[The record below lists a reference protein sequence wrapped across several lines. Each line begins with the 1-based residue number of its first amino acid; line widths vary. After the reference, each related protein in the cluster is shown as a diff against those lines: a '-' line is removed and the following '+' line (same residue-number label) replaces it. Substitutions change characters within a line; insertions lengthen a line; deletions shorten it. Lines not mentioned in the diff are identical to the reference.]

1 METLAMSSESDLH
14 HIVVVG
20 GGAGGLELVTR
31 LGDRLA
37 AKGKARVT
45 LVERSR
51 THLWKPLLHEIAAGS
66 MDAAQHE
73 VDYLAHAHWHNFRF
87 RFGEMIGLDRKG
99 REIHLAATFDD
110 EGEEITPKRS
120 FTYDTLVI
128 AVGSVSNDFG
138 TPGVRQHAIMLES
151 PEQAA
156 RFNRKI
162 VNACFRA
169 HTQEQPIQP
178 GQLHVTIIGAGATGT
193 ELSAE
198 LHQTTRAVVA
208 YGLDKI
214 NPSKDIRITLV
225 EGAHRILPAL
235 SESISHSTALL
246 LKGLDVDIRT
256 GAKVSEVSSEGVH
269 LESGELIPSKFV
281 VWAAGVRGP
290 DFLSDLDGL
299 EVSRS
304 NQLVVLP
311 TLQTTL
317 DPGIFAIGDCASCL
331 DSASGQP
338 VPPRAQAAH
347 QQASHLFK
355 QISRRL
361 ESKPLQPYFYRDFG
375 SLVSLGKYATV
386 GSLMGFGKGR
396 NLQIEGYFA
405 LLMYRSLYKMHQVAL
420 HGGGKVFLD
429 TFGRLISRRTVP
441 QIKLH

>member
-1 METLAMSSESDLH
+1 
-14 HIVVVG
+14 
-20 GGAGGLELVTR
+20 
-31 LGDRLA
+31 
-37 AKGKARVT
+37 
-45 LVERSR
+45 
-51 THLWKPLLHEIAAGS
+51 
-66 MDAAQHE
+66 
-73 VDYLAHAHWHNFRF
+73 
-87 RFGEMIGLDRKG
+87 MIGLDRKG

-138 TPGVRQHAIMLES
+138 TPGVRKHAIMLET
-151 PEQAA
+151 PEHAA

-169 HTQEQPIQP
+169 HTQAQPVQP

-198 LHQTTRAVVA
+198 LHQSTRAVVA

-225 EGAHRILPAL
+225 EGADRILPAL
-235 SESISHSTALL
+235 PESVSHSTAVL
-246 LKGLDVDIRT
+246 LKGLEVDVRT
-256 GAKVSEVSSEGVH
+256 GAKVNEVSNEGVH

-290 DFLSDLDGL
+290 DFLSNLDGL

-317 DPGIFAIGDCASCL
+317 DPDIFAIGDCASCL
-331 DSASGQP
+331 NSASGQP
-338 VPPRAQAAH
+338 VPPAP
-347 QQASHLFK
+347 
-355 QISRRL
+355 RRL
-361 ESKPLQPYFYRDFG
+361 INRLPISSIRLAAGSKPSHCNRTSTGILARWCRSASMPLSVISWASESGRIFRSRDT
-375 SLVSLGKYATV
+375 L
-386 GSLMGFGKGR
+386 R
-396 NLQIEGYFA
+396 C
-405 LLMYRSLYKMHQVAL
+405 
-420 HGGGKVFLD
+420 
-429 TFGRLISRRTVP
+429 
-441 QIKLH
+441 